1 MADHFIEIIGAYLEI
16 SAFGAYPS
24 LEGNNAFSR
33 SFINGIS
40 LSINTFS
47 TTSKPSTGPEKFIM
61 PEI

>member
-1 MADHFIEIIGAYLEI
+1 VHIEI

-24 LEGNNAFSR
+24 LEGNNAFPR